1 MWGLGVF
8 PGNPVGLSAFIARG
22 PGLIPGGGTNF
33 PQATQ
38 CYKKKRLNI
47 YNKGYLFKEYLHT
60 MFYLKIIWKT

>member
-33 PQATQ
+33 P
-38 CYKKKRLNI
+38 
-47 YNKGYLFKEYLHT
+47 
-60 MFYLKIIWKT
+60 